1 MYLQLFR
8 SKICRHCNDLLMKK
22 TPELDLD
29 LTVQSEEN
37 DDPMNTSNS
46 SFGSQE
52 LEIQQD
58 GLNET
63 LVCLGETP
71 IKRKSKLTLS
81 YLRHKCFLFTNI
93 FFAFTSIRIVHRVIP
108 DSADSGTV

>member
-1 MYLQLFR
+1 
-8 SKICRHCNDLLMKK
+8 MKK

-81 YLRHKCFLFTNI
+81 YLRHKCFQFTNI
-93 FFAFTSIRIVHRVIP
+93 FSLPFHL
-108 DSADSGTV
+108 

>member
-1 MYLQLFR
+1 
-8 SKICRHCNDLLMKK
+8 MKK

-71 IKRKSKLTLS
+71 IKRKSKITLS

-93 FFAFTSIRIVHRVIP
+93 FFAFKSIRIVHRVVP
-108 DSADSGTV
+108 DTDLARYPAAGYLSK